1 MQLVDIV
8 PTLLDALEIDPGS
21 LSPEGTTLGPLLDGG
36 QPTRNYAF
44 SDQSRFRAADDGRWQ
59 LILDGVD
66 STATLF
72 DLRND
77 PLQQK
82 DVFKESHPE
91 VDRLDVALN
100 TWLDESG
107 QWVNF
112 DKALAA
118 SKAKEEELRALG
130 YLR

>member
-1 MQLVDIV
+1 MFW
-8 PTLLDALEIDPGS
+8 GS
-21 LSPEGTTLGPLLDGG
+21 AWTVFLPKAPASRPLLDGKE
-36 QPTRNYAF
+36 PPRTYAF
-44 SDQSRFRAADDGRWQ
+44 TDQSRFRAADDGRWQ
-59 LILDGVD
+59 LILDGVE

-72 DLRND
+72 DLRTD
-77 PLQQK
+77 PLQQH
-82 DVFKESHPE
+82 DVFDGSHPE
-91 VDRLDVALN
+91 VDRLDFALN

-118 SKAKEEELRALG
+118 SKAKEDELRALG